1 MMKKN
6 HSQWW
11 SEIDALE
18 NKALG
23 VFAGGLL
30 LDTDANAL
38 SKRMEAL
45 PPADFDKVET
55 LLESMGARRL
65 ASKKAETVDDM
76 KKEITLFFETNAQV
90 AMLAARSFESL
101 PDETV
106 KTIYDQL
113 LDLQQRARRR
123 G

>member
-23 VFAGGLL
+23 VFVGGLL

-38 SKRMEAL
+38 SKQPEAL
-45 PPADFDKVET
+45 PPADLDKVES
-55 LLESMGARRL
+55 LLTSMGARRV
-65 ASKKAETVDDM
+65 APKKAETVDDM
-76 KKEITLFFETNAQV
+76 KKEITLFFETNAQF

-106 KTIYDQL
+106 KTIYEQL